1 MDFFAS
7 RVFQSWGFLMHFLI
21 TIRRFCRPVGVVRL
35 LVLCLFCVSGIASG
49 QSTDIASPSA
59 VRTNE
64 VTGTIAARDIGDS
77 RLTDH
82 YYVFTGTPGDLLIT
96 IDSRNLNGDVDV
108 FTSTGLRPLLKL
120 TVYASNNSPATKSI
134 YLRKQETLLLRI
146 EGRSPNDDDGTY
158 RLHFG
163 GSFEAIA
170 SPAPWLSADES
181 VATEPTI
188 PGGKSGKKGRRVS
201 SVGARIAEPPSAE
214 VAAAPS
220 PEATP
225 VESPAPKES
234 RTEAAKAEADRSGA
248 TKTEVTKAPA
258 RTTRGRRPPNRR
270 TRTPVPP
277 TAEETSKSE
286 TENTSPK
293 ESVEAEP
300 KPTSRRGRPTRKTTT
315 PRAVAKAPAPVAPE
329 PESGPRL
336 IIETNDGTLINRYM
350 SSVRRVVV
358 ENGQVVVTGKD
369 GKVERVPLASVVRM
383 SISP

>member
-1 MDFFAS
+1 MHL
-7 RVFQSWGFLMHFLI
+7 LM
-21 TIRRFCRPVGVVRL
+21 TIRRFCRPANVVRL
-35 LVLCLFCVSGIASG
+35 LALCLFCVSSIARG

-64 VTGTIAARDIGDS
+64 VLGTIAARDIGDP

-82 YYVFTGTPGDLLIT
+82 YYAFTGTPGDLLIT

-108 FTSTGLRPLLKL
+108 FTSSGLRPLLKL
-120 TVYASNNSPATKSI
+120 TVYASNTSPVSKSI
-134 YLRKQETLLLRI
+134 YLRRREDLILRI
-146 EGRSPNDDDGTY
+146 EGRTPNDDEGTY
-158 RLHFG
+158 RLYFAG
-163 GSFEAIA
+163 GFEPITSGPLLAENE
-170 SPAPWLSADES
+170 SA
-181 VATEPTI
+181 ATEPII
-188 PGGKSGKKGRRVS
+188 PGAKSGKKGRRVS

-214 VAAAPS
+214 VAAS
-220 PEATP
+220 PTPEPTP
-225 VESPAPKES
+225 VESPEPKE
-234 RTEAAKAEADRSGA
+234 AKVEKADRSEV

-258 RTTRGRRPPNRR
+258 RTTRGRRPTGRR
-270 TRTPVPP
+270 TRTPAPP
-277 TAEETSKSE
+277 KAEETSKSD

-293 ESVEAEP
+293 ENTEPEP
-300 KPTSRRGRPTRKTTT
+300 KPTSRRGRPTRKNTT

-336 IIETNDGTLINRYM
+336 IIESNDGTLINRYM

-369 GKVERVPLASVVRM
+369 GKIERIPLASIMRM

>member
-1 MDFFAS
+1 M
-7 RVFQSWGFLMHFLI
+7 
-21 TIRRFCRPVGVVRL
+21 TIQRFCRPASVVRL
-35 LVLCLFCVSGIASG
+35 LALCLFCVSRIASG

-64 VTGTIAARDIGDS
+64 VLGTIAARDIGDP

-82 YYVFTGTPGDLLIT
+82 YYAFTGTPGDLLIT

-108 FTSTGLRPLLKL
+108 FTSSGLRPLLKL
-120 TVYASNNSPATKSI
+120 TVYASNTSPVSKSI
-134 YLRKQETLLLRI
+134 YLRKREDLILRI
-146 EGRSPNDDDGTY
+146 EARTPNDDEGTY
-158 RLHFG
+158 RLYFAG
-163 GSFEAIA
+163 GFEPITSGPLLAENE
-170 SPAPWLSADES
+170 SA
-181 VATEPTI
+181 ATEPTI
-188 PGGKSGKKGRRVS
+188 PKSGKKGRRVS

-214 VAAAPS
+214 VAAAPT
-220 PEATP
+220 PEPTP
-225 VESPAPKES
+225 VESSQPKEAS
-234 RTEAAKAEADRSGA
+234 AETAKAGADR
-248 TKTEVTKAPA
+248 TEVTKAGVTKAPS
-258 RTTRGRRPPNRR
+258 RTTRGRRPTGRR
-270 TRTPVPP
+270 TRTPAPP
-277 TAEETSKSE
+277 KAEETSKSD

-293 ESVEAEP
+293 ESAEAEP

-315 PRAVAKAPAPVAPE
+315 PRTVAKAPAPVASE

-369 GKVERVPLASVVRM
+369 GKIERIPLASIVRM